1 MGFVDGVNLFLFILL
16 IIVASL
22 QVFCR
27 YVILVSLPWT
37 EEISRFLLVWVAF
50 LGAASVTRRKM
61 HILVDYMVVKL
72 PPQAN
77 RLLTVMVYILAI
89 CFMTSVLW
97 GSIQMLED
105 SWPITLGTLPWLSVA
120 FLYLGAVVGG
130 AIILIYLII
139 HFLEKAPS
147 FFPKPEVTLAS
158 NGGQRGE
165 ALLTW
170 LFLII
175 LLLLIFV
182 GLPIA
187 FSMGATTM
195 IAVAFKRGI
204 ADIPHSM
211 MAQRMVYGVNSFP
224 LLAIP
229 FFLLVGR
236 LMNIGGITDRIYT
249 FCSVLIGHVRGGLAH
264 VNILGSMIFAGMTG
278 SAVSDA
284 VGLGQME
291 IKAMTDQGYDKKFAA
306 ATTAASATI
315 GPIIPPSIP
324 MVLYGVLGNV
334 SVGALFIGGI
344 IPGILMGVF
353 MMVVVATI
361 AKRRG
366 FPLQKRATLGQI
378 LRGIYR
384 AALPLLSPVIL
395 IGGIWGGI
403 FTPTEASVVAV
414 LYSILLGYVIYRE
427 MDFQGLLKML
437 KEALDDTSILL
448 FIIAAASVYGWFIAR
463 YQISSSIVDQILSFT
478 TSPLVYL
485 LIINILLLIVGCIM
499 ESLAA
504 INILTPILLPIAIKL
519 GIDPVHFGLIMVLN
533 LMIGLITP
541 PVGMVLYAVQRVA
554 GISFEE
560 LVKSVAI
567 YYIPLLLVL
576 FLITVYAPLVT
587 WLPSTILKLVSGEA
601 NSSGRENTDGGA
613 FHNGLEG
620 KSKST
625 LWVGSSEGETGA
637 SGRSLSPCS
646 QNRWK
651 EGALGCTPIL
661 HGESRKGV

>member
-1 MGFVDGVNLFLFILL
+1 MTGNANQYFASFEKRFMAVLDGINLFLFVLL
-16 IIVASL
+16 IVLASL
-22 QVFCR
+22 QVSFR
-27 YVILVSLPWT
+27 YLLFAPLPWT
-37 EEISRFLLVWVAF
+37 EELSRFFLVWVAF

-61 HILVDYMVVKL
+61 HILVDYLVSKM
-72 PPQAN
+72 PQRAN
-77 RLLTVMVYILAI
+77 RFIGKSLYFLAI
-89 CFMTSVLW
+89 AFMASVLW
-97 GSIQMLED
+97 GSIKMMGD
-105 SWPITLGTLPWLSVA
+105 SWPVHLGTIPWLSVS
-120 FLYLGAVVGG
+120 FLYLAAVIGSFIMLFYLILHLRGG
-130 AIILIYLII
+130 AS
-139 HFLEKAPS
+139 FLPPALETPRLENAGQKG
-147 FFPKPEVTLAS
+147 EVV
-158 NGGQRGE
+158 
-165 ALLTW
+165 LTS
-170 LFLII
+170 LFLVV

-187 FSMGATTM
+187 LSMGATTL

-204 ADIPHSM
+204 GDIPHTM

-264 VNILGSMIFAGMTG
+264 VNIMGSMIFAGMTG

-291 IKAMTDQGYDKKFAA
+291 IKAMTDQGYDRKFAA

-344 IPGILMGVF
+344 IPGVMMGLF
-353 MMVVVATI
+353 MMAVVATV
-361 AKRRG
+361 AKKRG
-366 FPLQKRATLGQI
+366 FPLQRRATPGQI
-378 LRGIYR
+378 ARAIYR
-384 AALPLLSPVIL
+384 AVLPLLSPVIL
-395 IGGIWGGI
+395 IGGIWSGI

-414 LYSILLGYVIYRE
+414 LYSTLLGLIIYRE
-427 MDFQGLLKML
+427 MNFRGLLQML
-437 KEALDDTSILL
+437 REALDDTSILL

-463 YQISSSIVDQILSFT
+463 YQISTSIVEQMLAISKNPMVF
-478 TSPLVYL
+478 L
-485 LIINILLLIVGCIM
+485 LIINLLLLVVGCIM

-504 INILTPILLPIAIKL
+504 INILTPILLPVAISL
-519 GIDPVHFGLIMVLN
+519 GIDPVHFGLVMVLN

-554 GISFEE
+554 GISFED
-560 LVKSVAI
+560 LVKAVAI

-576 FLITVYAPLVT
+576 LLITLYAPLVT
-587 WLPSTILKLVSGEA
+587 WLPSTILT
-601 NSSGRENTDGGA
+601 R
-613 FHNGLEG
+613 
-620 KSKST
+620 
-625 LWVGSSEGETGA
+625 
-637 SGRSLSPCS
+637 
-646 QNRWK
+646 
-651 EGALGCTPIL
+651 
-661 HGESRKGV
+661 

>member
-1 MGFVDGVNLFLFILL
+1 MTGKWNHHFSSFEKKFMDALDGINLFLFVLL
-16 IIVASL
+16 IILASL
-22 QVFCR
+22 QVSFR
-27 YVILVSLPWT
+27 YLFFAPLPWT
-37 EEISRFLLVWVAF
+37 EELSRFFLVWVAF

-61 HILVDYMVVKL
+61 HILVDYLVAKMPL
-72 PPQAN
+72 RAN
-77 RLLTVMVYILAI
+77 RIIGKILYLLAI
-89 CFMTSVLW
+89 AFMASVLW
-97 GSIQMLED
+97 GAIKMMEA
-105 SWPITLGTLPWLSVA
+105 SWPVHLGSIPWLSVS
-120 FLYLGAVVGG
+120 FLYLGGVIGS
-130 AIILIYLII
+130 AIMLFYLILHLRREI
-139 HFLEKAPS
+139 SFLP
-147 FFPKPEVTLAS
+147 PEVAAQPES
-158 NGGQRGE
+158 AGQKGE
-165 ALLTW
+165 VVLTW
-170 LFLII
+170 LFLVV

-187 FSMGATTM
+187 LSMGATTL

-204 ADIPHSM
+204 GDIPHTM

-264 VNILGSMIFAGMTG
+264 VNIMGSMIFAGMTG

-291 IKAMTDQGYDKKFAA
+291 IKAMTDQGYDRKFAA

-344 IPGILMGVF
+344 IPGVMMGLF
-353 MMVVVATI
+353 MMAVVATV

-378 LRGIYR
+378 ARAVYR
-384 AALPLLSPVIL
+384 AVFPLLSPVIL

-403 FTPTEASVVAV
+403 FTPTEAGVVAV
-414 LYSILLGYVIYRE
+414 LYSILLGLIIYRE
-427 MDFQGLLKML
+427 MNFRGLLRML

-463 YQISSSIVDQILSFT
+463 YQISTSIVEQMLAISKDPMVF
-478 TSPLVYL
+478 L
-485 LIINILLLIVGCIM
+485 LIVNLLLLVVGCIM

-504 INILTPILLPIAIKL
+504 INILTPILLPVAVSL
-519 GIDPVHFGLIMVLN
+519 GIDPVHFGLVMVLN

-554 GISFEE
+554 GIPFED
-560 LVKSVAI
+560 LVKAVAI
-567 YYIPLLLVL
+567 YYIPLMLVL
-576 FLITVYAPLVT
+576 FLITVFPPLVT
-587 WLPSTILKLVSGEA
+587 WLPSTILTK
-601 NSSGRENTDGGA
+601 
-613 FHNGLEG
+613 
-620 KSKST
+620 
-625 LWVGSSEGETGA
+625 
-637 SGRSLSPCS
+637 
-646 QNRWK
+646 
-651 EGALGCTPIL
+651 
-661 HGESRKGV
+661 

>member
-1 MGFVDGVNLFLFILL
+1 MTGNVNHRLVSFEKKFMGALDGVNLFLFVLL
-16 IIVASL
+16 IILASL
-22 QVFCR
+22 QVSFR
-27 YVILVSLPWT
+27 YLFFVPLPWT
-37 EEISRFLLVWVAF
+37 EELSRFFLVWVAF

-61 HILVDYMVVKL
+61 HILVDYLVSKMPLRV
-72 PPQAN
+72 N
-77 RLLTVMVYILAI
+77 RIIGKILYLLAI
-89 CFMTSVLW
+89 AFMASVLW
-97 GSIQMLED
+97 GSIRMMED
-105 SWPITLGTLPWLSVA
+105 NWPVHLGTIPWLSVS
-120 FLYLGAVVGG
+120 FLYLGAVIGS
-130 AIILIYLII
+130 AIMLFYLIL
-139 HFLEKAPS
+139 HLRREASFLS
-147 FFPKPEVTLAS
+147 PELEAARPE
-158 NGGQRGE
+158 NAGQRGE
-165 ALLTW
+165 VILTW
-170 LFLII
+170 LFLIV

-204 ADIPHSM
+204 GDIPHTM

-291 IKAMTDQGYDKKFAA
+291 IKAMTDQGYDRKFAA

-344 IPGILMGVF
+344 IPGVLMGLF
-353 MMVVVATI
+353 MMAVVATI

-378 LRGIYR
+378 ARSTYR
-384 AALPLLSPVIL
+384 AVLPLLSPVIL

-414 LYSILLGYVIYRE
+414 LYSIFLGLIIYRE
-427 MDFQGLLKML
+427 MNFRGLLRML

-463 YQISSSIVDQILSFT
+463 YQISTSIVEQMLAISKD
-478 TSPLVYL
+478 PLVFL
-485 LIINILLLIVGCIM
+485 LVVNLLLLVVGCIM

-504 INILTPILLPIAIKL
+504 INILTPILLPIAISL
-519 GIDPVHFGLIMVLN
+519 GIDPVHFGLVMVLN

-554 GISFEE
+554 GISFED
-560 LVKSVAI
+560 LVKAVAI

-576 FLITVYAPLVT
+576 LLITVYAPLVT
-587 WLPSTILKLVSGEA
+587 WLPSTILTK
-601 NSSGRENTDGGA
+601 
-613 FHNGLEG
+613 
-620 KSKST
+620 
-625 LWVGSSEGETGA
+625 
-637 SGRSLSPCS
+637 
-646 QNRWK
+646 
-651 EGALGCTPIL
+651 
-661 HGESRKGV
+661 

>member
-1 MGFVDGVNLFLFILL
+1 MTGKENHRFDYFEKKFMGVLDGINLFLFILL
-16 IIVASL
+16 IILASL
-22 QVFCR
+22 QVSFR
-27 YVILVSLPWT
+27 YLFFAPLPWT
-37 EEISRFLLVWVAF
+37 EELSRFFLVWVAF

-61 HILVDYMVVKL
+61 HILVDYLVAKMPL
-72 PPQAN
+72 RAN
-77 RLLTVMVYILAI
+77 RIIGKILYLLAI
-89 CFMTSVLW
+89 AFMASVLW
-97 GSIQMLED
+97 GAIKMMEA
-105 SWPITLGTLPWLSVA
+105 SWPVHLGSIPWLSVS
-120 FLYLGAVVGG
+120 FLYLGGVIGS
-130 AIILIYLII
+130 AIMLFYLVLHLRREIS
-139 HFLEKAPS
+139 FLP
-147 FFPKPEVTLAS
+147 PEVAAQPES
-158 NGGQRGE
+158 AGQKGE
-165 ALLTW
+165 VVLTW
-170 LFLII
+170 LFLVV

-187 FSMGATTM
+187 LSMGATTL

-204 ADIPHSM
+204 GDIPHTM

-264 VNILGSMIFAGMTG
+264 VNIMGSMIFAGMTG

-291 IKAMTDQGYDKKFAA
+291 IKAMTDQGYDRKFAA

-344 IPGILMGVF
+344 IPGVMMGLF
-353 MMVVVATI
+353 MMAVVATV

-378 LRGIYR
+378 ARAVYR
-384 AALPLLSPVIL
+384 AVFPLLSPVIL

-403 FTPTEASVVAV
+403 FTPTEAGVVAV
-414 LYSILLGYVIYRE
+414 LYSILLGLIIYRE
-427 MDFQGLLKML
+427 MNFRGLLRML

-463 YQISSSIVDQILSFT
+463 YQISTSIVEQMLAISKDPMVF
-478 TSPLVYL
+478 L
-485 LIINILLLIVGCIM
+485 LIVNLLLLVVGCIM

-504 INILTPILLPIAIKL
+504 INILTPILLPVAVSL
-519 GIDPVHFGLIMVLN
+519 GIDPVHFGLVLVLN

-554 GISFEE
+554 GIPFED
-560 LVKSVAI
+560 LVKAVAI
-567 YYIPLLLVL
+567 YYIPLMLVL
-576 FLITVYAPLVT
+576 FLITVFPPLVT
-587 WLPSTILKLVSGEA
+587 WLPSTILTK
-601 NSSGRENTDGGA
+601 
-613 FHNGLEG
+613 
-620 KSKST
+620 
-625 LWVGSSEGETGA
+625 
-637 SGRSLSPCS
+637 
-646 QNRWK
+646 
-651 EGALGCTPIL
+651 
-661 HGESRKGV
+661 

>member
-1 MGFVDGVNLFLFILL
+1 MAGRVNSEISRVPPPRFRNRLASFEQRFMGVVDGVNLFLFVLL
-16 IIVASL
+16 IVVASL
-22 QVFCR
+22 QVFFR
-27 YVILVSLPWT
+27 YVLVAPLPWT
-37 EEISRFLLVWVAF
+37 EELSRFLLVWVAF

-61 HILVDYMVVKL
+61 HILVDYLPSKL
-72 PPQAN
+72 PVRAN
-77 RLLTVMVYILAI
+77 RIIGIFIYLLAI
-89 CFMTSVLW
+89 SFITSVLW
-97 GSIQMLED
+97 GAIKMMGD
-105 SWPITLGTLPWLSVA
+105 SWPVHLGTIPWLSVT
-120 FLYLGAVVGG
+120 FLYLGAVMGG
-130 AIILIYLII
+130 AIMLFYLVL
-139 HFLEKAPS
+139 HLS
-147 FFPKPEVTLAS
+147 REVTFLPPLSAGIPPG
-158 NGGQRGE
+158 NAGQKGE
-165 ALLTW
+165 VMLTW
-170 LFLII
+170 LFLIV

-182 GLPIA
+182 GLPIG

-195 IAVAFKRGI
+195 IAVAVKRGI
-204 ADIPHSM
+204 GDIPHTM

-236 LMNIGGITDRIYT
+236 LMNIGGITDRIYN
-249 FCSVLIGHVRGGLAH
+249 FCTVLIGHVRGGLAH

-291 IKAMTDQGYDKKFAA
+291 IKAMTDQGYDRKFAA

-344 IPGILMGVF
+344 IPGVLMGLF
-353 MMVVVATI
+353 MMEVVATV

-366 FPLQKRATLGQI
+366 FPLQKRATLGEI
-378 LRGIYR
+378 VRAVYR
-384 AALPLLSPVIL
+384 ALFPLLSPVIL

-403 FTPTEASVVAV
+403 FTPTEAGVVAV
-414 LYSILLGYVIYRE
+414 LYSILLGLVIYRE
-427 MDFQGLLKML
+427 MNFRGLLRMI

-463 YQISSSIVDQILSFT
+463 YQISTSIVEQLLGFSKN
-478 TSPLVYL
+478 PLVIL
-485 LIINILLLIVGCIM
+485 LIVNILLLVVGCIM

-504 INILTPILLPIAIKL
+504 INILTPILLPVAMSV
-519 GIDPVHFGLIMVLN
+519 GIDPVHFGLVMVLN

-554 GISFEE
+554 GVPFED
-560 LVKSVAI
+560 LVKAVTI

-576 FLITVYAPLVT
+576 FLITVYPPLVT
-587 WLPSTILKLVSGEA
+587 WLPSTILAK
-601 NSSGRENTDGGA
+601 
-613 FHNGLEG
+613 
-620 KSKST
+620 
-625 LWVGSSEGETGA
+625 
-637 SGRSLSPCS
+637 
-646 QNRWK
+646 
-651 EGALGCTPIL
+651 
-661 HGESRKGV
+661 

>member
-1 MGFVDGVNLFLFILL
+1 MAGKLNRRIASFEKKFMGALDGVNLFLFVLL
-16 IIVASL
+16 IILASL
-22 QVFCR
+22 QVSFR
-27 YVILVSLPWT
+27 YLFFIPLPWT
-37 EEISRFLLVWVAF
+37 EELSRFFLVWVAF
-50 LGAASVTRRKM
+50 LGAASVTRRKL
-61 HILVDYMVVKL
+61 HILVDYLVLKIS
-72 PPQAN
+72 PGAN
-77 RLLTVMVYILAI
+77 RSIGVFVYLLAI
-89 CFMTSVLW
+89 AFMASVLW
-97 GSIQMLED
+97 GSIKMMED
-105 SWPITLGTLPWLSVA
+105 SWPVHLGTLPWLSMS
-120 FLYLGAVVGG
+120 FLYLGAVIGS
-130 AIILIYLII
+130 AIMLFYLIL
-139 HFLEKAPS
+139 HLCRGASFLPPGNEVS
-147 FFPKPEVTLAS
+147 RPEGA
-158 NGGQRGE
+158 GQKGE
-165 ALLTW
+165 VVLTW
-170 LFLII
+170 LFLVV

-187 FSMGATTM
+187 LSMGATTM
-195 IAVAFKRGI
+195 VAVAFKRGI
-204 ADIPHSM
+204 GDIPHTM

-264 VNILGSMIFAGMTG
+264 VNIMGSMIFAGMTG

-291 IKAMTDQGYDKKFAA
+291 IKAMTDQGYDRKFAA

-344 IPGILMGVF
+344 IPGVMMGLF

-361 AKRRG
+361 AKRGG
-366 FPLQKRATLGQI
+366 FPLQKRATVGQI
-378 LRGIYR
+378 VRGSYR

-395 IGGIWGGI
+395 IGGIWSGV

-414 LYSILLGYVIYRE
+414 LYSILLGLVIYRE
-427 MDFQGLLKML
+427 MDFSGLLRMF

-463 YQISSSIVDQILSFT
+463 YQISASIVEQMLSF
-478 TSPLVYL
+478 SKDPLVFL
-485 LIINILLLIVGCIM
+485 FIVNLLLLVVGCIM

-504 INILTPILLPIAIKL
+504 INILTPILLPVAVTL
-519 GIDPVHFGLIMVLN
+519 GIDPVHFGLVMVLN

-554 GISFEE
+554 GIPFED
-560 LVKSVAI
+560 LVKAVAI

-587 WLPSTILKLVSGEA
+587 WLPSTILK
-601 NSSGRENTDGGA
+601 
-613 FHNGLEG
+613 
-620 KSKST
+620 
-625 LWVGSSEGETGA
+625 
-637 SGRSLSPCS
+637 
-646 QNRWK
+646 
-651 EGALGCTPIL
+651 
-661 HGESRKGV
+661 

>member
-1 MGFVDGVNLFLFILL
+1 MTGNGNHRFASFEKKFMGALDGVNLFLFVLL
-16 IIVASL
+16 IILASM
-22 QVFCR
+22 QVCFR
-27 YVILVSLPWT
+27 YLLFTPLPWT
-37 EEISRFLLVWVAF
+37 EEVSRFFLVWVAF
-50 LGAASVTRRKM
+50 LGAASVTRRKL
-61 HILVDYMVVKL
+61 HILVDYLVSRMPL
-72 PPQAN
+72 RAN
-77 RLLTVMVYILAI
+77 RIIGKIIYLLGIA
-89 CFMTSVLW
+89 FMASVLW
-97 GSIQMLED
+97 GSIKMMED
-105 SWPITLGTLPWLSVA
+105 AWPVHLGTIPWFSVS
-120 FLYLGAVVGG
+120 FLYLGAVIGS
-130 AIILIYLII
+130 AIMLFYLIL
-139 HFLEKAPS
+139 HLARGASFLPDGTGEIPS
-147 FFPKPEVTLAS
+147 ESAGQKGEV
-158 NGGQRGE
+158 
-165 ALLTW
+165 LLTW
-170 LFLII
+170 LFLVV

-204 ADIPHSM
+204 TDIPHTM

-264 VNILGSMIFAGMTG
+264 VNIMGSMIFAGMTG

-291 IKAMTDQGYDKKFAA
+291 IKAMTDQGYDRKFAA

-344 IPGILMGVF
+344 IPGVLMGLF
-353 MMVVVATI
+353 MMAVVATV

-378 LRGIYR
+378 IRAIYR
-384 AALPLLSPVIL
+384 AVFPLLSPVIL

-403 FTPTEASVVAV
+403 FTPTEAGVVAV
-414 LYSILLGYVIYRE
+414 LYSILLGLVIYRE
-427 MDFQGLLKML
+427 MNFRGLLRMIR
-437 KEALDDTSILL
+437 EALDDTSILL

-463 YQISSSIVDQILSFT
+463 YQISTSIVEQMMGFSKD
-478 TSPLVYL
+478 PLVIL
-485 LIINILLLIVGCIM
+485 FIINILLLIVGCIM

-504 INILTPILLPIAIKL
+504 INILTPILLPVAMSV
-519 GIDPVHFGLIMVLN
+519 GIDPVHLGLVMVLN

-554 GISFEE
+554 GISFDD
-560 LVKSVAI
+560 LVKAVAI
-567 YYIPLLLVL
+567 YYIPLMLVL
-576 FLITVYAPLVT
+576 FLITVFPPLVT
-587 WLPSTILKLVSGEA
+587 WLPSTILA
-601 NSSGRENTDGGA
+601 
-613 FHNGLEG
+613 
-620 KSKST
+620 
-625 LWVGSSEGETGA
+625 
-637 SGRSLSPCS
+637 
-646 QNRWK
+646 
-651 EGALGCTPIL
+651 
-661 HGESRKGV
+661 

>member
-1 MGFVDGVNLFLFILL
+1 MTGNVNHRLVSFEKNFMAALDGVNLFLFVLL
-16 IIVASL
+16 IILASL
-22 QVFCR
+22 QVSFR
-27 YVILVSLPWT
+27 YLLLAPLPWT
-37 EEISRFLLVWVAF
+37 EELSRFFLVWVAF

-61 HILVDYMVVKL
+61 HILVDYLVSKMSL
-72 PPQAN
+72 QAN
-77 RLLTVMVYILAI
+77 RIIGKIIYLLAI
-89 CFMTSVLW
+89 AFMASVLW
-97 GSIQMLED
+97 GSVKMMED
-105 SWPITLGTLPWLSVA
+105 SWLVHLGTIPWLSVS
-120 FLYLGAVVGG
+120 FLYLGAVIGS
-130 AIILIYLII
+130 LIMLFYLIL
-139 HFLEKAPS
+139 HLRREAS
-147 FFPKPEVTLAS
+147 FVPPEFEAVRPDAA
-158 NGGQRGE
+158 GQKGE
-165 ALLTW
+165 VVLTW
-170 LFLII
+170 LFLIA

-187 FSMGATTM
+187 LSMGASTL

-204 ADIPHSM
+204 GDIPHTM

-264 VNILGSMIFAGMTG
+264 VNIMGSMIFAGMTG

-291 IKAMTDQGYDKKFAA
+291 IKAMTDQGYDRKFAA

-324 MVLYGVLGNV
+324 MVLFGVLGNV

-344 IPGILMGVF
+344 IPGVLMGLF
-353 MMVVVATI
+353 MMAVVATI

-366 FPLQKRATLGQI
+366 FPLRKRANLGQI
-378 LRGIYR
+378 ARAIYR
-384 AALPLLSPVIL
+384 AVLPLLSPVIL
-395 IGGIWGGI
+395 IGGIWSGI

-414 LYSILLGYVIYRE
+414 LYSILLGLIIYRE
-427 MDFQGLLKML
+427 MNFRGLSRML
-437 KEALDDTSILL
+437 KEALDDTSVLL

-463 YQISSSIVDQILSFT
+463 YQISTSIVEQMLAISKDPMVF
-478 TSPLVYL
+478 L
-485 LIINILLLIVGCIM
+485 LIVNLLLLVVGCIM

-504 INILTPILLPIAIKL
+504 INILTPILLPVAVSL
-519 GIDPVHFGLIMVLN
+519 GINPVHFGLVMVLN

-554 GISFEE
+554 GITFED
-560 LVKSVAI
+560 LVKAVAI

-576 FLITVYAPLVT
+576 LLITIYAPLVT
-587 WLPSTILKLVSGEA
+587 WLPSTILT
-601 NSSGRENTDGGA
+601 R
-613 FHNGLEG
+613 
-620 KSKST
+620 
-625 LWVGSSEGETGA
+625 
-637 SGRSLSPCS
+637 
-646 QNRWK
+646 
-651 EGALGCTPIL
+651 
-661 HGESRKGV
+661 

>member
-1 MGFVDGVNLFLFILL
+1 MTGNVNHRLASFEKKFMDALDGVNLFLFVLL
-16 IIVASL
+16 IILASM
-22 QVFCR
+22 QVCFR
-27 YVILVSLPWT
+27 YLLFTPLPWT
-37 EEISRFLLVWVAF
+37 EELSRFFLVWVTF
-50 LGAASVTRRKM
+50 LGAASVTRRKL
-61 HILVDYMVVKL
+61 HILVDYLVSRMPL
-72 PPQAN
+72 RAN
-77 RLLTVMVYILAI
+77 RMIGKIIYLLAI
-89 CFMTSVLW
+89 AFMASVLW
-97 GSIQMLED
+97 GSIKMMED
-105 SWPITLGTLPWLSVA
+105 AWPVHLGTIPWFSVS
-120 FLYLGAVVGG
+120 FLYLGAVIGS
-130 AIILIYLII
+130 AIMLFYLIL
-139 HFLEKAPS
+139 HLGRGASFLPAGTGEICSESAGQKG
-147 FFPKPEVTLAS
+147 EV
-158 NGGQRGE
+158 
-165 ALLTW
+165 LLTW
-170 LFLII
+170 LFLVV

-204 ADIPHSM
+204 TDIPHTM

-264 VNILGSMIFAGMTG
+264 VNIMGSMIFAGMTG

-291 IKAMTDQGYDKKFAA
+291 IKAMTDQGYDRKFAA

-344 IPGILMGVF
+344 IPGVLMGLF
-353 MMVVVATI
+353 MMAVVATV

-378 LRGIYR
+378 IRAIYR
-384 AALPLLSPVIL
+384 AVFPLLSPVIL

-403 FTPTEASVVAV
+403 FTPTEAGVVAV
-414 LYSILLGYVIYRE
+414 LYSIFLGLIIYRE
-427 MDFQGLLKML
+427 MNFRGLLRMIR
-437 KEALDDTSILL
+437 EALDDTSILL

-463 YQISSSIVDQILSFT
+463 YQISTSIVEQMMGFSKD
-478 TSPLVYL
+478 PLVIL
-485 LIINILLLIVGCIM
+485 FIINILLLIVGCIM

-504 INILTPILLPIAIKL
+504 INILTPILLPVAMSV
-519 GIDPVHFGLIMVLN
+519 GIDPVHLGLVMVLN

-554 GISFEE
+554 GISFDD
-560 LVKSVAI
+560 LVKAVAI
-567 YYIPLLLVL
+567 YYIPLMVVL
-576 FLITVYAPLVT
+576 FLITVFPPLVT
-587 WLPSTILKLVSGEA
+587 WLPSTILTK
-601 NSSGRENTDGGA
+601 
-613 FHNGLEG
+613 
-620 KSKST
+620 
-625 LWVGSSEGETGA
+625 
-637 SGRSLSPCS
+637 
-646 QNRWK
+646 
-651 EGALGCTPIL
+651 
-661 HGESRKGV
+661 

>member
-1 MGFVDGVNLFLFILL
+1 
-16 IIVASL
+16 
-22 QVFCR
+22 
-27 YVILVSLPWT
+27 
-37 EEISRFLLVWVAF
+37 
-50 LGAASVTRRKM
+50 
-61 HILVDYMVVKL
+61 
-72 PPQAN
+72 
-77 RLLTVMVYILAI
+77 
-89 CFMTSVLW
+89 
-97 GSIQMLED
+97 
-105 SWPITLGTLPWLSVA
+105 
-120 FLYLGAVVGG
+120 
-130 AIILIYLII
+130 
-139 HFLEKAPS
+139 
-147 FFPKPEVTLAS
+147 
-158 NGGQRGE
+158 
-165 ALLTW
+165 
-170 LFLII
+170 
-175 LLLLIFV
+175 V

-195 IAVAFKRGI
+195 VAVAFKRGI
-204 ADIPHSM
+204 WDIPHTM

-264 VNILGSMIFAGMTG
+264 VNIMGSMIFAGMTG

-291 IKAMTDQGYDKKFAA
+291 IKAMTDQGYDRKFAA

-344 IPGILMGVF
+344 IPGVMMGIF
-353 MMVVVATI
+353 MMIVVSVV

-366 FPLQKRATLGQI
+366 FPMQKRATVGQI
-378 LRGIYR
+378 VRGSYR
-384 AALPLLSPVIL
+384 AALPLLSPIIL
-395 IGGIWGGI
+395 IGGIWSGI

-414 LYSILLGYVIYRE
+414 LYSILLGLVIYRE
-427 MDFQGLLKML
+427 MDFSGLLRMFR
-437 KEALDDTSILL
+437 EALDDTSILL

-463 YQISSSIVDQILSFT
+463 YQISASIVEQMLSF
-478 TSPLVYL
+478 SKDPLVFL
-485 LIINILLLIVGCIM
+485 FIVNLLLLVVGCIM

-504 INILTPILLPIAIKL
+504 INILTPILLPVAVTL
-519 GIDPVHFGLIMVLN
+519 GIDPVHFGLVMVLN

-554 GISFEE
+554 GIPFED
-560 LVKSVAI
+560 LVKAVAI

-587 WLPSTILKLVSGEA
+587 WLPSTILK
-601 NSSGRENTDGGA
+601 
-613 FHNGLEG
+613 
-620 KSKST
+620 
-625 LWVGSSEGETGA
+625 
-637 SGRSLSPCS
+637 
-646 QNRWK
+646 
-651 EGALGCTPIL
+651 
-661 HGESRKGV
+661 

>member
-1 MGFVDGVNLFLFILL
+1 MTGKENHRFDYFEKKFMGVLDGINLFLFILL
-16 IIVASL
+16 IILASL
-22 QVFCR
+22 QVSFR
-27 YVILVSLPWT
+27 YLFFAPLPWT
-37 EEISRFLLVWVAF
+37 EELSRFFLVWVAF

-61 HILVDYMVVKL
+61 HILVDYLVAKMPL
-72 PPQAN
+72 RAN
-77 RLLTVMVYILAI
+77 RIIGKILYLLAI
-89 CFMTSVLW
+89 AFMASVLW
-97 GSIQMLED
+97 GAIKMMEA
-105 SWPITLGTLPWLSVA
+105 SWPVHLGSIPWLSVS
-120 FLYLGAVVGG
+120 FLYLGGVIGS
-130 AIILIYLII
+130 AIMLFYLVLHLRREIS
-139 HFLEKAPS
+139 FLP
-147 FFPKPEVTLAS
+147 PEVAAQPES
-158 NGGQRGE
+158 AGQKGE
-165 ALLTW
+165 VVLTW
-170 LFLII
+170 LFLVV

-187 FSMGATTM
+187 LSMGATTL

-204 ADIPHSM
+204 GDIPHTM

-264 VNILGSMIFAGMTG
+264 VNIMGSMIFAGMTG

-291 IKAMTDQGYDKKFAA
+291 IKAMTDQGYDRKFAA

-344 IPGILMGVF
+344 IPGVMMGLF
-353 MMVVVATI
+353 MMAVVATV

-378 LRGIYR
+378 ARAVYR
-384 AALPLLSPVIL
+384 AVFPLLSPVIL

-403 FTPTEASVVAV
+403 FTPTEAGVVAV
-414 LYSILLGYVIYRE
+414 LYSILLGLIIYRE
-427 MDFQGLLKML
+427 MNFRGLLRML

-463 YQISSSIVDQILSFT
+463 YQISTSIVEQMLAISKDPMVF
-478 TSPLVYL
+478 L
-485 LIINILLLIVGCIM
+485 LIVNLLLLVVGCIM

-504 INILTPILLPIAIKL
+504 INILTPILLPVAVSL
-519 GIDPVHFGLIMVLN
+519 GIDPIHFGLVLVLN

-554 GISFEE
+554 GIPFED
-560 LVKSVAI
+560 LVKAVAI
-567 YYIPLLLVL
+567 YYIPLMLVL
-576 FLITVYAPLVT
+576 FLITVFPPLVT
-587 WLPSTILKLVSGEA
+587 WLPSTILTK
-601 NSSGRENTDGGA
+601 
-613 FHNGLEG
+613 
-620 KSKST
+620 
-625 LWVGSSEGETGA
+625 
-637 SGRSLSPCS
+637 
-646 QNRWK
+646 
-651 EGALGCTPIL
+651 
-661 HGESRKGV
+661 

>member
-1 MGFVDGVNLFLFILL
+1 
-16 IIVASL
+16 
-22 QVFCR
+22 
-27 YVILVSLPWT
+27 
-37 EEISRFLLVWVAF
+37 
-50 LGAASVTRRKM
+50 
-61 HILVDYMVVKL
+61 
-72 PPQAN
+72 
-77 RLLTVMVYILAI
+77 
-89 CFMTSVLW
+89 
-97 GSIQMLED
+97 
-105 SWPITLGTLPWLSVA
+105 
-120 FLYLGAVVGG
+120 
-130 AIILIYLII
+130 
-139 HFLEKAPS
+139 
-147 FFPKPEVTLAS
+147 
-158 NGGQRGE
+158 
-165 ALLTW
+165 
-170 LFLII
+170 
-175 LLLLIFV
+175 LLLIFV

-204 ADIPHSM
+204 TDIPHTM

-264 VNILGSMIFAGMTG
+264 VNIMGSMIFAGMTG

-291 IKAMTDQGYDKKFAA
+291 IKAMTDQGYDRKFAA

-344 IPGILMGVF
+344 IPGVLMGLF
-353 MMVVVATI
+353 MMAVVATV

-378 LRGIYR
+378 IRAIYR
-384 AALPLLSPVIL
+384 AVFPLLSPVIL

-403 FTPTEASVVAV
+403 FTPTEAGVVAV
-414 LYSILLGYVIYRE
+414 LYSIFLGLIIYRE
-427 MDFQGLLKML
+427 MNFRGLLRMIR
-437 KEALDDTSILL
+437 EALDDTSILL

-463 YQISSSIVDQILSFT
+463 YQISTSIVEQMMGFSKD
-478 TSPLVYL
+478 PLVIL
-485 LIINILLLIVGCIM
+485 FIINILLLIVGCIM

-504 INILTPILLPIAIKL
+504 INILTPILLPVAMSV
-519 GIDPVHFGLIMVLN
+519 GIDPVHLGLVMVLN

-554 GISFEE
+554 GISFDD
-560 LVKSVAI
+560 LVKAVAI
-567 YYIPLLLVL
+567 YYIPLMVVL
-576 FLITVYAPLVT
+576 FLITVFPPLVT
-587 WLPSTILKLVSGEA
+587 WLPSTILTK
-601 NSSGRENTDGGA
+601 
-613 FHNGLEG
+613 
-620 KSKST
+620 
-625 LWVGSSEGETGA
+625 
-637 SGRSLSPCS
+637 
-646 QNRWK
+646 
-651 EGALGCTPIL
+651 
-661 HGESRKGV
+661 

>member
-1 MGFVDGVNLFLFILL
+1 MNGLDGVNLFLFVLL
-16 IIVASL
+16 IILASL
-22 QVFCR
+22 QVFFR
-27 YVILVSLPWT
+27 YILFAPLPWT
-37 EEISRFLLVWVAF
+37 EELSRFFLVWVAF

-61 HILVDYMVVKL
+61 HILVDYLVSKMPL
-72 PPQAN
+72 RAN
-77 RLLTVMVYILAI
+77 RIVGKITYLLAI
-89 CFMTSVLW
+89 AFTASVFW
-97 GSIQMLED
+97 GSIIMMGD
-105 SWPITLGTLPWLSVA
+105 SWPVHLGTIPWLSVA
-120 FLYLGAVVGG
+120 FLYLGAVIGS
-130 AIILIYLII
+130 AIMLFYLVL
-139 HFLEKAPS
+139 HLGR
-147 FFPKPEVTLAS
+147 EVTFLPSDLEPARPE
-158 NGGQRGE
+158 NTGQKGE
-165 ALLTW
+165 VLLTW
-170 LFLII
+170 LFLVV

-187 FSMGATTM
+187 FSMGATTL
-195 IAVAFKRGI
+195 IAVVFKRGVG
-204 ADIPHSM
+204 DIPHTM
-211 MAQRMVYGVNSFP
+211 MAQRMVYGINSFP

-264 VNILGSMIFAGMTG
+264 VNIMGSMIFAGMTG

-291 IKAMTDQGYDKKFAA
+291 IKAMTDQGYDRKFAA

-324 MVLYGVLGNV
+324 MVLFGVLGNV

-344 IPGILMGVF
+344 IPGVLMGLF
-353 MMVVVATI
+353 MMAVVSTV

-378 LRGIYR
+378 ARASYR
-384 AALPLLSPVIL
+384 AVLPLLSPVIL

-414 LYSILLGYVIYRE
+414 LYSILLGLIIYRE
-427 MDFQGLLKML
+427 MNFRGLLRML

-463 YQISSSIVDQILSFT
+463 YQISTSIVEQMLAVSKN
-478 TSPLVYL
+478 PLIYL
-485 LIINILLLIVGCIM
+485 LIVNILLLIVGCIM

-504 INILTPILLPIAIKL
+504 INILTPILLPIASSL

-554 GISFEE
+554 GISFED
-560 LVKSVAI
+560 LVKAVAI

-576 FLITVYAPLVT
+576 LLITLFPPLVT
-587 WLPSTILKLVSGEA
+587 WLPSTIL
-601 NSSGRENTDGGA
+601 
-613 FHNGLEG
+613 
-620 KSKST
+620 SK
-625 LWVGSSEGETGA
+625 
-637 SGRSLSPCS
+637 
-646 QNRWK
+646 
-651 EGALGCTPIL
+651 
-661 HGESRKGV
+661 

>member
-1 MGFVDGVNLFLFILL
+1 MSALDGFNLFLFIVL
-16 IIVASL
+16 IVLASL
-22 QVFCR
+22 QVGFR
-27 YVILVSLPWT
+27 YLLLVPLPWT
-37 EEISRFLLVWVAF
+37 EELSRLFLVWLAF
-50 LGAASVTRRKM
+50 LGAASITRRKL
-61 HILVDYMVVKL
+61 HILVDYVVVKL
-72 PPQAN
+72 SPRAN
-77 RLLTVMVYILAI
+77 RVIGVIIYLLAI
-89 CFMTSVLW
+89 SFMSSVLW
-97 GSIQMLED
+97 GSITMMGD
-105 SWPITLGTLPWLSVA
+105 GWPVHLGTIPWLSVS
-120 FLYLGAVVGG
+120 FLYLGAVIGSAIMLFYLVLHLFRG
-130 AIILIYLII
+130 A
-139 HFLEKAPS
+139 S
-147 FFPKPEVTLAS
+147 FVPAQSAEFQSGVAGQKGEVV
-158 NGGQRGE
+158 
-165 ALLTW
+165 LTW
-170 LFLII
+170 LFLIV
-175 LLLLIFV
+175 LLLLICV

-187 FSMGATTM
+187 LSMGATTM
-195 IAVAFKRGI
+195 VAVAFKRGI
-204 ADIPHSM
+204 GDIPHSM

-291 IKAMTDQGYDKKFAA
+291 IKAMTDQGYDRNFAA

-344 IPGILMGVF
+344 LPGVMMGVF

-366 FPLQKRATLGQI
+366 FPLQK
-378 LRGIYR
+378 R

-414 LYSILLGYVIYRE
+414 LYSIFLGYVIYRE
-427 MDFQGLLKML
+427 MDFRGLLRML
-437 KEALDDTSILL
+437 REALDDTSILL
-448 FIIAAASVYGWFIAR
+448 FIIAAASLYGWFIAR
-463 YQISSSIVDQILSFT
+463 YQISSSIAEQILSLSK
-478 TSPLVYL
+478 SPLVYL
-485 LIINILLLIVGCIM
+485 LIVNVLLLVVGCIM

-504 INILTPILLPIAIKL
+504 INILTPILLPIAVKL
-519 GIDPVHFGLIMVLN
+519 GIDPVHFGLVMVLN

-554 GISFEE
+554 GISFGD
-560 LVKSVAI
+560 LVKAVSI
-567 YYIPLLLVL
+567 YYIPLVLVL
-576 FLITVYAPLVT
+576 LLITIYPPLVT
-587 WLPSTILKLVSGEA
+587 WLPSTIL
-601 NSSGRENTDGGA
+601 R
-613 FHNGLEG
+613 
-620 KSKST
+620 
-625 LWVGSSEGETGA
+625 
-637 SGRSLSPCS
+637 
-646 QNRWK
+646 
-651 EGALGCTPIL
+651 
-661 HGESRKGV
+661 

>member
-1 MGFVDGVNLFLFILL
+1 MAGNVNHRLASFEKKFMGALDGLNLFLFILL
-16 IIVASL
+16 IILASL
-22 QVFCR
+22 QVSFR
-27 YVILVSLPWT
+27 YLFFAPLPWT
-37 EEISRFLLVWVAF
+37 EEVSRFFLVWVAF

-61 HILVDYMVVKL
+61 HILVDYLVCRMPVR
-72 PPQAN
+72 AN
-77 RLLTVMVYILAI
+77 RIIGVLVYLLATA
-89 CFMTSVLW
+89 FMSSVLW
-97 GSIQMLED
+97 GSIKMMED
-105 SWPITLGTLPWLSVA
+105 TWPVHLGTIPWFSVS
-120 FLYLGAVVGG
+120 FLYLGAVIGS
-130 AIILIYLII
+130 AIMLFYLIL
-139 HFLEKAPS
+139 HLGRGASFLPPGTGEIRQES
-147 FFPKPEVTLAS
+147 T
-158 NGGQRGE
+158 GQKGE

-170 LFLII
+170 LFLIV

-195 IAVAFKRGI
+195 IAVAVKRGI
-204 ADIPHSM
+204 TDIPHTM

-249 FCSVLIGHVRGGLAH
+249 FCSVIIGHVRGGLAH
-264 VNILGSMIFAGMTG
+264 VNIMGSMIFAGMTG

-291 IKAMTDQGYDKKFAA
+291 IKAMTDQGYDRKFAA

-344 IPGILMGVF
+344 IPGVLMGLF
-353 MMVVVATI
+353 MMAVVATI

-366 FPLQKRATLGQI
+366 FPMQKRSSIGEI
-378 LRGIYR
+378 IRGSYR
-384 AALPLLSPVIL
+384 ALLPLLSPVIL
-395 IGGIWGGI
+395 IGGIWVGI

-414 LYSILLGYVIYRE
+414 LYSILLGMVIYRE
-427 MDFQGLLKML
+427 MSFRDLRKML

-463 YQISSSIVDQILSFT
+463 YQISTNIVEQLLGFSKD
-478 TSPLVYL
+478 PLVIL
-485 LIINILLLIVGCIM
+485 LIVNLLLLVVGCIM

-504 INILTPILLPIAIKL
+504 INILTPILLPVAISV
-519 GIDPVHFGLIMVLN
+519 GIDPVHFGLVMVLN

-554 GISFEE
+554 GIPFED
-560 LVKSVAI
+560 LVKAVAI

-576 FLITVYAPLVT
+576 LMITVYPPLVT
-587 WLPSTILKLVSGEA
+587 WLPSTILTK
-601 NSSGRENTDGGA
+601 
-613 FHNGLEG
+613 
-620 KSKST
+620 
-625 LWVGSSEGETGA
+625 
-637 SGRSLSPCS
+637 
-646 QNRWK
+646 
-651 EGALGCTPIL
+651 
-661 HGESRKGV
+661 